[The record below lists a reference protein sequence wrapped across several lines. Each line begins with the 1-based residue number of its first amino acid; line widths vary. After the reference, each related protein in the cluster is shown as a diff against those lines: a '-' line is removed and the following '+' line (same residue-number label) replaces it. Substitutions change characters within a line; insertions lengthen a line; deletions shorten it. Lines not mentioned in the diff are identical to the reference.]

1 MLCCKNA
8 PPVKCSVEKTCVG
21 AWSAPIFAICVI
33 RSQRHNEIVS
43 LMLNNVTINNVAN
56 IIIVIVNN
64 AKMIIDILRQPVT
77 KGIINTMF
85 D

>member
-1 MLCCKNA
+1 M
-8 PPVKCSVEKTCVG
+8 
-21 AWSAPIFAICVI
+21 PIFAICVI

-64 AKMIIDILRQPVT
+64 AMINMIIHILRQSVAE
-77 KGIINTMF
+77 GIINTVLN
-85 D
+85 

>member
-1 MLCCKNA
+1 M
-8 PPVKCSVEKTCVG
+8 
-21 AWSAPIFAICVI
+21 PIFAICVI

-56 IIIVIVNN
+56 IVIVIVNN